1 MGTDINTKSKSVIT
15 TKLTMLTEHNNM
27 LVELELNKGQI
38 KVSFL
43 NVLDVM

>member
-1 MGTDINTKSKSVIT
+1 
-15 TKLTMLTEHNNM
+15 MLTEHNNM

-43 NVLDVM
+43 NVLDVMWKVSS